1 MRGLNETQTSMLC
14 LNSLESMIPADHP
27 LRPVK
32 ALADEAL
39 ARMSPL
45 FDEMYS
51 HLGRRSVPPERL
63 LKGTLLIALYT
74 IRSERHLAE
83 QLRYNMLFRWFLDMD
98 SA

>member
-51 HLGRRSVPPERL
+51 HTSDVAPCRP
-63 LKGTLLIALYT
+63 
-74 IRSERHLAE
+74 
-83 QLRYNMLFRWFLDMD
+83 
-98 SA
+98 SACSRARC